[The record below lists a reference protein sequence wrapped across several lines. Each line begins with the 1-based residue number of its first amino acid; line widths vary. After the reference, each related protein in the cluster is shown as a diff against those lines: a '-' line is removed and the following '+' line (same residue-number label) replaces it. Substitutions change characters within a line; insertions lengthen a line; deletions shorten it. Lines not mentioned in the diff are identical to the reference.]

1 MTLKEYRDKRLLDA
15 PFRHEY
21 ENITADL
28 RKDMKINETKKDS
41 RVDEDFEKI
50 SKKGLTNDIYCDKI
64 STTKQGNT

>member
-15 PFRHEY
+15 SFRHEY
-21 ENITADL
+21 ENVTADL

-50 SKKGLTNDIYCDKI
+50 SKNPIDK
-64 STTKQGNT
+64 